1 MRESNEAKVN
11 RLIDKGKM
19 KIVRTGTRSI
29 IIATQAFSFFFF
41 WSRFYASALS
51 GRDTRDPVSKELMGG
66 ERGCHESFRIVARRR
81 CNVFRCIRISSFRII
96 YINPLVFRC
105 SIIGKV
111 FKKISFSESLLAD
124 SLISVYIKLIR

>member
-41 WSRFYASALS
+41 GVDFMPPLYQAVIREILSRKS
-51 GRDTRDPVSKELMGG
+51 
-66 ERGCHESFRIVARRR
+66 
-81 CNVFRCIRISSFRII
+81 
-96 YINPLVFRC
+96 
-105 SIIGKV
+105 
-111 FKKISFSESLLAD
+111 
-124 SLISVYIKLIR
+124 

>member
-1 MRESNEAKVN
+1 
-11 RLIDKGKM
+11 M

-29 IIATQAFSFFFF
+29 IIATQAFSFFF

-111 FKKISFSESLLAD
+111 FKKISFSETVTRGFINLRLYNVH
-124 SLISVYIKLIR
+124 SVILYIYFIPKFNIF